1 MGIAQLVPSA
11 LVIVLCVIS
20 GSADAQGFL
29 HASRMWRADR
39 LLWSELGLS
48 AGGFSVGIGSYWT
61 SLRFMHSLGIVSP
74 EMQTIIWFAVT
85 IIGVALANGRFGGW
99 PMSDRLVAGA
109 VILGL
114 GWLLMRSA
122 TVS

>member
-1 MGIAQLVPSA
+1 MRIAQLVPSA

-39 LLWSELGLS
+39 LLWSELSLS
-48 AGGFSVGIGSYWT
+48 AGGFLGWYRKLLGLSA
-61 SLRFMHSLGIVSP
+61 LHARLGIVSP

-99 PMSDRLVAGA
+99 PMSERLVAGA

-114 GWLLMRSA
+114 GWLLIRSA